1 MLRPETAR
9 SIVERAAAVFF
20 FASQLDVSRRRDA
33 EEALAQAHKMEALGQ
48 LTGGISHDFTNLLQV
63 MSGHLDIRR

>member
-33 EEALAQAHKMEALGQ
+33 EEALAQAHKMEALGHSQ
-48 LTGGISHDFTNLLQV
+48 AVSRTTSVTCF
-63 MSGHLDIRR
+63 R